1 MIEHDIL
8 TQRERRSEPRIETG
22 PFHSVEIN
30 LGPPLPIY
38 QFGLRDI
45 SGKGMC
51 ILVREGSPIL
61 RHLEKGRI
69 IDIKCYSMDE
79 FKANKTRIM
88 KAEIR
93 HITRGEEWQPIG
105 CCLVGVRI
113 LEEY

>member
-1 MIEHDIL
+1 MSENDMRF
-8 TQRERRSEPRIETG
+8 QGERRSEPRKEAG

-38 QFGLRDI
+38 QFGLHDV
-45 SGKGMC
+45 SGMGMC

>member
-1 MIEHDIL
+1 MSENDMRF
-8 TQRERRSEPRIETG
+8 QGERRSEPRKEAG

-38 QFGLRDI
+38 QFGLHDI
-45 SGKGMC
+45 SGMGVC

-93 HITRGEEWQPIG
+93 HITTNKEWQSKG
-105 CCLVGVRI
+105 SCVVGVRI